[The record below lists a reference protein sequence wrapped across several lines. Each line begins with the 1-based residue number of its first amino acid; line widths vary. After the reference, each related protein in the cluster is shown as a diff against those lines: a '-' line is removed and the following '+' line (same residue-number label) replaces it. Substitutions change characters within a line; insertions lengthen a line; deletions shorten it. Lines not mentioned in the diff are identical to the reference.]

1 MHAHRIG
8 STQTRAEVVRIGNA
22 VQYQQK
28 RRFAQVFQHI
38 FQVNMVFGSI
48 DKPDHS
54 LMTRP
59 FADGIQAVGIGKMH
73 TYVFRGR
80 FIQYIAGARIGFAL
94 LDIEFGNRF
103 RVLPQTGIDGV
114 KAIDESLVCHV
125 FALSKNSDGH
135 YNK

>member
-48 DKPDHS
+48 DESDHA
-54 LMTRP
+54 LMSRA
-59 FADGIQAVGIGKMH
+59 FADGIQAVGIGKC
-73 TYVFRGR
+73 TRTFSE
-80 FIQYIAGARIGFAL
+80 A
-94 LDIEFGNRF
+94 
-103 RVLPQTGIDGV
+103 
-114 KAIDESLVCHV
+114 
-125 FALSKNSDGH
+125 ALSNTSRVRASDLPSWI
-135 YNK
+135 